1 MGDREFWNG
10 EYQKGR
16 TQKEYNE
23 GYYLEM
29 LKVMKEYKAYSVL
42 GHLDLIARYDS
53 RGRYPFEKVKPFAT
67 EILREAIAD
76 TKGIELNT
84 SSHRYGL
91 DDTTPSLDILKLYRE
106 LGGEIIT
113 TGSDSHKREHL
124 GAYIDESMKLLRDLG
139 YRYFCTFEGM
149 KPVFN
154 SL

>member
-1 MGDREFWNG
+1 
-10 EYQKGR
+10 
-16 TQKEYNE
+16 
-23 GYYLEM
+23 M
-29 LKVMKEYKAYSVL
+29 LAP
-42 GHLDLIARYDS
+42 LDLIARYDS
-53 RGRYPFEKVKPFAT
+53 RGRYLFEKVKPLAT

-91 DDTTPSLDILKLYRE
+91 ENATPSLDILKLYRE

-124 GAYIDESMKLLRDLG
+124 GAYIDESMKLLRDPG